1 MSQLLAHQFI
11 IYVAVVE
18 YYHDYDTNVS
28 YTEYFYSNKEDAVLC
43 LQNMMDKELREFGGS
58 WVYDQPDTYGHSSG
72 DMLAYI
78 RTQVVNG
85 PKTNG
90 VTA

>member
-1 MSQLLAHQFI
+1 MSQLLAHQFV
-11 IYVAVVE
+11 IYVAVTRR
-18 YYHDYDTNVS
+18 HDYEFHVS
-28 YTEYFYSNKEDAVLC
+28 YRDYSYSTKEDAVLC
-43 LQNMMDKELREFGGS
+43 LQNMMDEELREFGGS
-58 WVYDQPDTYGHSSG
+58 WVYDKPDTYKHSSG
-72 DMLAYI
+72 DMHAYI